1 MIWNA
6 IFAVFGED
14 RLEKMDN
21 NTPSRRL
28 AEWKSSEKTCTA
40 YDTLFGSEEMLT
52 NIGYAAF
59 KRYRDKSLLTM
70 HCAYVM
76 SICDILLSPYSSG
89 IKCNN
94 KSVTRRVSI
103 FWYISK
109 ILLSCNFSIF

>member
-1 MIWNA
+1 
-6 IFAVFGED
+6 V
-14 RLEKMDN
+14 DN

-28 AEWKSSEKTCTA
+28 AEWKSSEKTRAA
-40 YDTLFGSEEMLT
+40 YDALFGNEEMLT

-59 KRYRDKSLLTM
+59 KRYRGKSLPTM

-89 IKCNN
+89 IKCND

-103 FWYISK
+103 FLVYIEDFV
-109 ILLSCNFSIF
+109 ILQFFNIY